1 MKKFN
6 SKTLQFRCT
15 NWMLT
20 SVHIYYVNITHC
32 SYWNPFINW
41 LSINGI
47 QYICK
52 TIYEIIYCLQIVYL
66 GPSSWIWQ
74 GSVFQ
79 PQMFQSCEKFSKSFV
94 FKALRLFFK
103 WLILDFKIPICK
115 TVPIILFDW
124 KNIGHSTKLEKNGKR
139 KTWQTRIPVGNIPIS
154 AK

>member
-1 MKKFN
+1 MWILHIAVTEIHSSTDSQLMEFN
-6 SKTLQFRCT
+6 TFAKL
-15 NWMLT
+15 
-20 SVHIYYVNITHC
+20 
-32 SYWNPFINW
+32 
-41 LSINGI
+41 
-47 QYICK
+47 
-52 TIYEIIYCLQIVYL
+52 YEIIYCLQIVYL